1 MRYLSEDEATR
12 MMGLGYVG
20 ELYEDLDGN
29 LYGWVEGADEFGDPV
44 GSLQELY
51 EPEAPALGGELGALY
66 AAPDGTVYQVQGF
79 AEDEATA
86 TEDSGDSQTP
96 VTEAPSE
103 SQSPQETRPGP
114 RLHPRA
120 RARHMHRG
128 PPARRHGQSMH
139 GRPPRKKGGL
149 LKKLLPIAKFA
160 TRFIPGVGPVVSAG
174 IDVADKLLRKPGVA
188 GYDGL
193 GALYAAPDGTVYQVQ
208 GLEEVNLDGLYADEE
223 LHGFAEDEAFRGFAD
238 DDELRGF
245 AEDDELRGYVQ
256 EPDLRGFADDEL
268 RGLEQSYVR
277 DDNVSGMEAYVPVK
291 PPQTRWLTPLT
302 EQQGVWEPL
311 W

>member
-1 MRYLSEDEATR
+1 
-12 MMGLGYVG
+12 
-20 ELYEDLDGN
+20 
-29 LYGWVEGADEFGDPV
+29 
-44 GSLQELY
+44 
-51 EPEAPALGGELGALY
+51 
-66 AAPDGTVYQVQGF
+66 
-79 AEDEATA
+79 
-86 TEDSGDSQTP
+86 
-96 VTEAPSE
+96 
-103 SQSPQETRPGP
+103 
-114 RLHPRA
+114 
-120 RARHMHRG
+120 
-128 PPARRHGQSMH
+128 MH

-223 LHGFAEDEAFRGFAD
+223 LHGFAEDEALRGFGD

-277 DDNVSGMEAYVPVK
+277 EDNVSGMEAYVPVK
-291 PPQTRWLTPLT
+291 PAQTRWLTPLT